1 MECKKALEAADG
13 SLEEAARVLRWKE
26 KRRTQLPPGS
36 RDVSLCPTASEG
48 SGRGALAEVS
58 CETDV
63 TLYNET
69 FRSFAEKAARQ
80 ILFSGSSDPESL
92 LAEAWYEDPSMTV
105 GDAIREIGQ
114 ITGEEIRIRR
124 SIRFEAEDG
133 LILART
139 FSDGRIGVLLDV
151 RASVMNGAAEEALEN
166 LAMQIAF
173 QAPGYVSEEEIPAD
187 AAAHERAL
195 LLEQALRDNKE
206 LAEKRRIPEDIIEKT
221 ISERLRDHVRGF
233 CLYDQIC
240 CWRKDGRQTVRE
252 YLDEIAGKKGAV
264 ITIRRFVRYQALPG
278 RRR

>member
-1 MECKKALEAADG
+1 
-13 SLEEAARVLRWKE
+13 
-26 KRRTQLPPGS
+26 
-36 RDVSLCPTASEG
+36 
-48 SGRGALAEVS
+48 
-58 CETDV
+58 
-63 TLYNET
+63 
-69 FRSFAEKAARQ
+69 
-80 ILFSGSSDPESL
+80 
-92 LAEAWYEDPSMTV
+92 MTV

-139 FSDGRIGVLLDV
+139 FSDGRIGVLMDV
-151 RASVMNGAAEEALEN
+151 RASVMNGAAAR
-166 LAMQIAF
+166 
-173 QAPGYVSEEEIPAD
+173 
-187 AAAHERAL
+187 ERGL

-221 ISERLRDHVRGF
+221 ISERLQDRERGF

-240 CWRKDGRQTVRE
+240 CRRKDGRQTVRE

-264 ITIRRFVRYQALPG
+264 ITIRRFARYQALPG